1 MQHKYVSDYDYQTL
15 KDSVRQIVHD
25 YQKPI
30 TFIILY
36 YEELS
41 VIGIEGRQELPPLGT
56 LYFAAALH
64 EVGIQVKVI
73 PFTDEYNLCDID
85 YDTKFIGYSIT
96 SSIVYPHFKKLSEK
110 VRIHCPYAI
119 TLAGNTHANLFPKE
133 VLIELGVDGVLFGES
148 EYSILVL
155 LRNYLSKPHEF
166 LFDKVPGSYA
176 IKQYYAGV
184 HYNIRVN
191 NISLVPH
198 PYRDALTD
206 EYIVLNNR
214 IKVAG
219 SEDVK
224 TVTFITSRGCPYNC
238 YFCANLNNGSVRF
251 RTKEDMN
258 SEIQYIKQRYPTVG
272 GLIIMD
278 ETATLSKKHVKNWT
292 QVMMDNSIQYVLS
305 TRGDAIDYEIVS
317 YLAAFGCKEIKFG
330 LESGSPKLLTAMN
343 KKLNLDKFEETIFLT
358 KQFGINNK
366 VFLMHGFPG
375 ESKET
380 THETIEF
387 LSKNKQFIDRAVL
400 FQFTPLPG
408 SYVYNNPQKF
418 NIRRDFLMT
427 NDFTIYNSMTY
438 SWGTK
443 DDYNEMIKAYSE
455 LKKFVEL
462 NFQR

>member
-1 MQHKYVSDYDYQTL
+1 MQHEYVSDHEYQTL
-15 KDSVRQIVHD
+15 KNSVKKMVHD

-73 PFTDEYNLCDID
+73 PFTDEYNLCDINS
-85 YDTKFIGYSIT
+85 DTKFIGYSIT

-110 VRIHCPYAI
+110 VKIHCQHAI

-133 VLIELGVDGVLFGES
+133 VLKDLEVDGVLCGES
-148 EYSILVL
+148 EYSILIL
-155 LRNYLSKPHEF
+155 LRNYLSKPFEF

-176 IKQYYAGV
+176 SKQYCTDD
-184 HYNIRVN
+184 HYNVKVN

-198 PYRDALTD
+198 PYRDALAD

-219 SEDVK
+219 SKNVK
-224 TVTFITSRGCPYNC
+224 AVTFITSRGCPYNC

-258 SEIQYIKQRYPTVG
+258 SEVQYIKRRYPTVG

-278 ETATLSKKHVKNWT
+278 ETATLNKKHVKNWT
-292 QVMMDNSIQYVLS
+292 QVMKNNSMQYVLS
-305 TRGDAIDYEIVS
+305 TRGDAIDYDIVS
-317 YLAAFGCKEIKFG
+317 YLADSGCKEIKFG
-330 LESGSPKLLTAMN
+330 LESGSTKLLMAMN
-343 KKLNLDKFEETIFLT
+343 KKLNLGKFEETIFLT

-375 ESKET
+375 ENKET

-408 SYVYNNPQKF
+408 SCVYNEPEKF
-418 NIRRDFLMT
+418 NIRRDFLVE

-455 LKKFVEL
+455 LKKFVES
-462 NFQR
+462 NFER